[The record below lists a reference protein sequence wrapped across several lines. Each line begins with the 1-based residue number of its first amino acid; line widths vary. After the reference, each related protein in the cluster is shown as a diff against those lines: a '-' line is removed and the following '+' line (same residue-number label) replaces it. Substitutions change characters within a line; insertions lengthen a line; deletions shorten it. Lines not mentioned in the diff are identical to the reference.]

1 MNIEKQA
8 LSLLMNVTVKKL
20 HEAAIIPQRGT
31 ELASG
36 FDLHALDVVHVDD
49 LERVPPDYYSD
60 AIVFYDG
67 ITVWP
72 GERVLIKTGIAV
84 QMDRNMEAQV
94 RPRSGLSL
102 KKGIHVALG
111 TIDADYTGDI
121 GVTLTNNGNE
131 EFRIHRGDRV
141 AQLVFVPVLHDVQLN
156 EVDELNETKRGVN
169 GYGHTG
175 TSQEVNTK

>member
-8 LSLLMNVTVKKL
+8 LSLLMNVPVKKL

-94 RPRSGLSL
+94 RPRRGHHIILRKLYAKGFIKVL
-102 KKGIHVALG
+102 KI
-111 TIDADYTGDI
+111 
-121 GVTLTNNGNE
+121 
-131 EFRIHRGDRV
+131 
-141 AQLVFVPVLHDVQLN
+141 
-156 EVDELNETKRGVN
+156 
-169 GYGHTG
+169 
-175 TSQEVNTK
+175 